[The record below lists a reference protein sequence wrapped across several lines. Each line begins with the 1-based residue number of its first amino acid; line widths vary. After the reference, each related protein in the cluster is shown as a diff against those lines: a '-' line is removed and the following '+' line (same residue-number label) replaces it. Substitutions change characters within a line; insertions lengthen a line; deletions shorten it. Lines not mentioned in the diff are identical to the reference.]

1 MKWNKLNIQSNFQGD
16 IDVLFEN
23 LPSEIGHPFSP
34 HIVVQKNVVCAKMP
48 RFSNLNT
55 TDE

>member
-23 LPSEIGHPFSP
+23 MPSEIGHPFSP